1 VCDVFLRQL
10 PLADGFEWGRYVF
23 EQIPLLA
30 LPFVPLFPVMSFL
43 NAPFVSFGIFIFLFS
58 FVARNPEYSRFVRF
72 NTLQAIYLDIALI
85 FPQLFKSIM
94 GATGGLPSEIGV
106 PLTNTVFY
114 AMIFSVTYSLF
125 KNVQGQTPN
134 EIPLISESVRWL
146 PSPLRR
152 LSLSLSLSL
161 SFSSSLPPFPLFCF
175 STIRS
180 VRLSSIPPCAHLVTK
195 ESGSVF
201 ETLRILAR
209 PGLADFM
216 PKTRRYRQMQHA
228 CLLVV

>member
-1 VCDVFLRQL
+1 MMCVGLSTTTAFSPMAGSLQLRSTSRLSASSSAGLHKAHRQSHGMASRLSMQQEGGSAPPLERLVGCLPYVL

-125 KNVQGQTPN
+125 KNVQGETPN
-134 EIPLISESVRWL
+134 EIPLISESVE
-146 PSPLRR
+146 SQM
-152 LSLSLSLSL
+152 
-161 SFSSSLPPFPLFCF
+161 PF
-175 STIRS
+175 
-180 VRLSSIPPCAHLVTK
+180 
-195 ESGSVF
+195 
-201 ETLRILAR
+201 
-209 PGLADFM
+209 
-216 PKTRRYRQMQHA
+216 
-228 CLLVV
+228 